1 MKLFVI
7 ILTGLIVLSIAFVYV
22 IIPHTIQLA
31 EIVKIAGNAKAGNR
45 SLMNKSEW
53 ENLRAFIGF
62 E

>member
-1 MKLFVI
+1 M
-7 ILTGLIVLSIAFVYV
+7 
-22 IIPHTIQLA
+22 IPHTIQLT